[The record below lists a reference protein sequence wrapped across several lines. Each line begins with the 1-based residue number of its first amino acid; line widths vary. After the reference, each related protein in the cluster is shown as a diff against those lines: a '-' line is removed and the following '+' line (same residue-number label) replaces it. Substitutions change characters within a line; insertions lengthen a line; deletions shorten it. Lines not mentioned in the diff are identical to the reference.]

1 MADDHTEEVQRVM
14 DAIAALAAIAD
25 DAECVRATT
34 ALLEGWPD
42 QHARLRQLRQERV
55 LALRETGMTWKEIG
69 DLMGVHFTRARQIAQ
84 GQRGDKHRP
93 GKAAGETDGP
103 PQ

>member
-1 MADDHTEEVQRVM
+1 MADDHPEEVQRVM
-14 DAIAALAAIAD
+14 DAIAALNDITD

-34 ALLEGWPD
+34 DLLDEWPA
-42 QHARLRQLRQERV
+42 QHARLRELRQERV

-93 GKAAGETDGP
+93 NKQEPGDD
-103 PQ
+103 